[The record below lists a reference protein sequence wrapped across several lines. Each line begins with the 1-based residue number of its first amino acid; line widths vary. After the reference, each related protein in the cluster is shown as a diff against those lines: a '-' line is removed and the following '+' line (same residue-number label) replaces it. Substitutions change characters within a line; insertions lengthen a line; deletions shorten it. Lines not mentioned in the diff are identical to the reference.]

1 MLLVKHI
8 MVENVVTANSNIT
21 VKRAIETLYEK
32 HIGSIVVV
40 DDDEKCVGIFTE
52 RDVIRVVA
60 KNAQLNQPIDKVMT
74 KNVVTIQEETSLDE
88 ARRLIVTHRIRH
100 LPVVN
105 QENKL
110 VGLLSVRWFLDQ
122 FFGLNSTKC

>member
-60 KNAQLNQPIDKVMT
+60 KNAQLSQPIDKVMT

-122 FFGLNSTKC
+122 FFGLSSAKC

>member
-1 MLLVKHI
+1 
-8 MVENVVTANSNIT
+8 
-21 VKRAIETLYEK
+21 
-32 HIGSIVVV
+32 
-40 DDDEKCVGIFTE
+40 
-52 RDVIRVVA
+52 
-60 KNAQLNQPIDKVMT
+60 
-74 KNVVTIQEETSLDE
+74 VTIQEETSLDE

-122 FFGLNSTKC
+122 FFGLSSTKC

>member
-110 VGLLSVRWFLDQ
+110 VGLLSVRLFLDQ

>member
-60 KNAQLNQPIDKVMT
+60 KNAQLNQPIGKVMT

-122 FFGLNSTKC
+122 FFGLSSTKC

>member
-122 FFGLNSTKC
+122 FFGLSSTKC

>member
-110 VGLLSVRWFLDQ
+110 VGLLSVRLFLDQ
-122 FFGLNSTKC
+122 FFGLSSTKC

>member
-110 VGLLSVRWFLDQ
+110 VGLLSVRLFLDQ
-122 FFGLNSTKC
+122 FFGLNSAKC

>member
-74 KNVVTIQEETSLDE
+74 KNVVTIQEETLLDE
-88 ARRLIVTHRIRH
+88 ARRLIVAHRIRH

-110 VGLLSVRWFLDQ
+110 VGLLSVRWLLDQ

>member
-60 KNAQLNQPIDKVMT
+60 KNAQLSQPIDKVMT

-110 VGLLSVRWFLDQ
+110 VGLLSVRLFLDQ
-122 FFGLNSTKC
+122 FFGLSSTKC

>member
-60 KNAQLNQPIDKVMT
+60 KNAQLSQPIDKVMT

-122 FFGLNSTKC
+122 FFGLSSTKC